1 MSSAAVEQHGE
12 TLFLPEDGESSMR
25 TAALLELEE
34 RIGYSFARPEL
45 LLRALT
51 HSSHA
56 QQSSA
61 AGEDLSNERMEFL
74 GDSILGFLVSE
85 VLVGQFPN
93 YSAGQLSKLKSHLVS
108 AAYLDL
114 AAREIHLSR
123 YLLLGKGEEESGG
136 RVKRTL
142 RVDALEALVAALYWD
157 GGVEAARDFIRRS
170 ILSKIDWEQIQ
181 TGDYKSELQE
191 WLQARQA
198 PQPRY
203 VIVQERGPEH
213 SKVFTVQ
220 VRVGADQLAEAEG
233 DSKKAAQQAAAKIAL
248 SKLRED
254 QFGTENREAG

>member
-1 MSSAAVEQHGE
+1 M
-12 TLFLPEDGESSMR
+12 
-25 TAALLELEE
+25 
-34 RIGYSFARPEL
+34 
-45 LLRALT
+45 
-51 HSSHA
+51 
-56 QQSSA
+56 
-61 AGEDLSNERMEFL
+61 
-74 GDSILGFLVSE
+74 
-85 VLVGQFPN
+85 
-93 YSAGQLSKLKSHLVS
+93 
-108 AAYLDL
+108 
-114 AAREIHLSR
+114 
-123 YLLLGKGEEESGG
+123 
-136 RVKRTL
+136 
-142 RVDALEALVAALYWD
+142 
-157 GGVEAARDFIRRS
+157 EAARDFIRRS

-220 VRVGADQLAEAEG
+220 VRVGADQLGEAEG

>member
-1 MSSAAVEQHGE
+1 MASEAARYGCEP
-12 TLFLPEDGESSMR
+12 LFPPEDGECGMR
-25 TAALLELEE
+25 TAALLELEK

-45 LLRALT
+45 LLQALT

-85 VLVGQFPN
+85 VLVGQFPK

-108 AAYLDL
+108 AAHLDL
-114 AAREIHLSR
+114 AAREIRLGR

-136 RVKRTL
+136 RTKRTL
-142 RVDALEALVAALYWD
+142 RANALEALVAALYWD

-170 ILSKIDWEQIQ
+170 ILSKIDWEQIE

-198 PQPRY
+198 SPPRY
-203 VIVQERGPEH
+203 VVVQERGPEH

-220 VRVGADQLAEAEG
+220 VCVGADRLAEAEG
-233 DSKKAAQQAAAKIAL
+233 DSKKAAQQAAAQMAL
-248 SKLRED
+248 SKLREE
-254 QFGTENREAG
+254 QFGRDNRKTG

>member
-1 MSSAAVEQHGE
+1 MKS
-12 TLFLPEDGESSMR
+12 
-25 TAALLELEE
+25 AALLELEE
-34 RIGYSFARPEL
+34 KIGYSFAQPEL
-45 LLRALT
+45 LLQALT

-56 QQSSA
+56 QHSG
-61 AGEDLSNERMEFL
+61 AGEECSNERMEFL

-85 VLVGQFPN
+85 VLVGQYPTH
-93 YSAGQLSKLKSHLVS
+93 SAGQLSKLKAHLVS
-108 AAYLDL
+108 AAHLDQ
-114 AAREIHLSR
+114 AAREIHLGR

-136 RVKRTL
+136 RTKRTL
-142 RVDALEALVAALYWD
+142 QVDALESLVAALYWD

-191 WLQARQA
+191 WLQARRV
-198 PQPRY
+198 PQPHY
-203 VIVQERGPEH
+203 VVVQERGPEH

-233 DSKKAAQQAAAKIAL
+233 ETKKAAQQAAARMAL

-254 QFGTENREAG
+254 PFGSENRETG